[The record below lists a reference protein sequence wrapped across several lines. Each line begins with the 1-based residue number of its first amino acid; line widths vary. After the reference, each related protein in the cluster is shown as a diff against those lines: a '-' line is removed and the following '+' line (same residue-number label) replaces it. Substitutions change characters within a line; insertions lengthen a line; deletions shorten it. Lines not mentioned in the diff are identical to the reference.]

1 MGELE
6 YLRNKAIELFKK
18 DKIKK
23 NWSYHR
29 CIENIK
35 NDTNIIRLER
45 VIKFLG
51 KWEKMNPDEKQKEY
65 LKICRECD
73 KRFNTHLEELELK
86 IQKLA
91 REI

>member
-23 NWSYHR
+23 DWSYKR
-29 CIENIK
+29 CIENII
-35 NDTNIIRLER
+35 NDTDIVRLER
-45 VIKFLG
+45 VIKFLE
-51 KWEKMNPDEKQKEY
+51 KWDKMNPGEKKKES
-65 LKICRECD
+65 LKICQDCD
-73 KRFNTHLEELELK
+73 KKFGTHLEELELK